1 MESLGL
7 IDVALIIATSVGGAL
22 LIAALGW
29 IASRTILSTKP
40 MIPGTL
46 APTFLFDG
54 DMLADATLDAQQM
67 LKNAPSHLTE
77 KQALISVLNARFPTL
92 AYAMD
97 GLASGDTEYLTAAD
111 DAPMSLR
118 LEHNDGLIRVSL
130 IGTSS
135 RDSLSISEIAAQDAL
150 EGELSFLRSVVDESP
165 HPMWMQDSDGK
176 LTWANAAYLALSD
189 RQSGDV
195 ENAGQSWPN
204 APLFPHLHLDANP
217 NNPVSARVS
226 LPLPDNMKEQ
236 WFDVTTQKNGK
247 DILHYA
253 SSADD
258 AVKAEQ
264 GKTKAMQ
271 TSARLFGELST
282 GLAIFDQ
289 RRRLASFNPALTALT
304 RLQPSFLLKQPTLDM
319 FLDALR
325 ETRILPEPKNYASW
339 RDQFTALETAARA
352 GTYCENWDSI
362 DGQTFRVTGR
372 PYADNS
378 FVFLFED
385 ISADVALTRHFRA
398 SIETGQ
404 GVIDTMEDA
413 VAVFSANGTL
423 VLSNKAYKELWG
435 SGHDGSVHSHNLR
448 TEIVGWQSHCAASPT
463 WSELRS
469 YISAS
474 HRTEPWTDHAILNDG
489 RHLEC
494 RAQSVSQNM
503 TMVTFG
509 SDRKKMTPI
518 VHKLTMPE
526 PAFQRMKS

>member
-7 IDVALIIATSVGGAL
+7 IDVALIAATSVGGAL
-22 LIAALGW
+22 LIATLGW
-29 IASRTILSTKP
+29 VVSRTVLTAKP
-40 MIPGTL
+40 VIPGTL
-46 APTFLFDG
+46 PPTFLFDG
-54 DMLADATLDAQQM
+54 DLLTDATLDAQQM

-92 AYAMD
+92 SYAMD
-97 GLASGDTEYLTAAD
+97 ALTTGDVEYLTAAD
-111 DAPMSLR
+111 EAPMSLR
-118 LEHNDGLIRVSL
+118 LEHNDGLVRVSL

-150 EGELSFLRSVVDESP
+150 EGELNFLRSVVDESP
-165 HPMWMQDSDGK
+165 HPIWMQDDDGK

-189 RQSGDV
+189 RQTGDV
-195 ENAGQSWPN
+195 DRAGHSWPKTS
-204 APLFPHLHLDANP
+204 LFPDLYRDADP
-217 NNPVSARVS
+217 RQPVSTRLA
-226 LPLPDNMKEQ
+226 LPLADNMQEE

-247 DILHYA
+247 DVLHYA
-253 SSADD
+253 SSAAD
-258 AVKAEQ
+258 AVNAEQ
-264 GKTKAMQ
+264 SKSKAMQ
-271 TSARLFGELST
+271 TSARLFGDLST

-289 RRRLASFNPALTALT
+289 RRRLASFNPALTTLT
-304 RLQPSFLLKQPTLDM
+304 RLQPGFLLKQPTLDM

-385 ISADVALTRHFRA
+385 ISADVALTRHFRT

-413 VAVFSANGTL
+413 VAVFSTNGTL

-448 TEIVGWQSHCAASPT
+448 TEIVGWQSYCAAAPT
-463 WSELRS
+463 WSDLRS
-469 YISAS
+469 YIGST
-474 HRTEPWTDHAILNDG
+474 HKPEPWIDHAILNDG

-494 RAQSVSQNM
+494 RAQAVSQNM